1 MLYTYPFF
9 NLISWRKSKR
19 NKITDNT
26 ARMIPSRISNVPWPC
41 FVSGSA
47 ICLFVVDPVNS
58 ANVVGISQVPCSPI
72 GKKIPNSRL
81 KKNKL
86 FSFLRAI
93 T

>member
-47 ICLFVVDPVNS
+47 ICLFVVGPVNS

-72 GKKIPNSRL
+72 GKNYQIVDLRKINCFPFSY
-81 KKNKL
+81 L
-86 FSFLRAI
+86 F